1 MFKGG
6 YCIVDFGDADLTS
19 GNATTIAGVHEVIER
34 KHRKVTCLS
43 GVTLDGV
50 EYPDMWV
57 FLDNS
62 EGTYST
68 EVMLGGQIY
77 TITITAADVVTF
89 TAKE

>member
-1 MFKGG
+1 MIKGG
-6 YCIVDFGDADLTS
+6 YCIVDFKDVDMTA
-19 GNATTIAGVHEVIER
+19 GNATTIAGIHEVIER
-34 KHRKVTCLS
+34 KHRKATCLS

-62 EGTYST
+62 DGTYST
-68 EVMLGGQIY
+68 EVTLGGQLY
-77 TITITAADVVTF
+77 TLTITAVDAVTF